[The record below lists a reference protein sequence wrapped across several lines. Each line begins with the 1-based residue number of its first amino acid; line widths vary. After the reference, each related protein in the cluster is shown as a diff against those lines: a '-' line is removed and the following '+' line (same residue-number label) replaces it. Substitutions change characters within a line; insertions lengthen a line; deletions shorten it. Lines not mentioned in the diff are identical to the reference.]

1 MALVLEWKTQFT
13 LLIVIIGMYTSQI
26 TCRNLQ
32 ESSSMLEKH
41 ESWMARHGRTYK
53 NDTEKA
59 KRAKIFEENVKFIES
74 FNNNGSKSY
83 KLGINKFS
91 DLTSEEFLRYY
102 TTNHG
107 LNNYNKYFSTKSKQ
121 LSPTTISSFM
131 YENMSDV
138 PSNMDWRKSG
148 VVTSVKDQGRCGCCW
163 AFSAVAALEGA
174 NKLSSGNLISLSEQQ
189 LLDCTTE
196 NNGCYGGLITT
207 AYDFI
212 VNNGGIAKES
222 DYPYEENQDSCKSQ
236 GASAVDSTVKIN
248 RYENVPAS
256 SEPALLTAVARQ
268 PVSVGIAINEDFK
281 SYQSGVY
288 DGNCG
293 DQLNHAVT
301 IIGYGTNEDGTKYW
315 LVKNSWGTS
324 WGENGYM
331 KIARDIGIKDGICQI
346 ATLASYPIV

>member
-1 MALVLEWKTQFT
+1 
-13 LLIVIIGMYTSQI
+13 MYTSQI

-148 VVTSVKDQGRCGCCW
+148 VVTSIKDQGQCGCCW

-174 NKLSSGNLISLSEQQ
+174 NKLSLGNLISLSEQQ

-196 NNGCYGGLITT
+196 NNGY
-207 AYDFI
+207 
-212 VNNGGIAKES
+212 
-222 DYPYEENQDSCKSQ
+222 SCKSQ
-236 GASAVDSTVKIN
+236 GASAVDSAVKIN

-301 IIGYGTNEDGTKYW
+301 IIGYGTNEDGAKYW

-331 KIARDIGIKDGICQI
+331 KIARDIGIEDGICQI